1 MWLVDPLALGDLAP
15 LAPVFTTPS
24 VLTVLHAGDND
35 LVQLKRRGF
44 AFAAIFDTSIAARF
58 LGAKALGLDV
68 LLEIYLGVELPP
80 SKQRDDWSRRP
91 LSEAQRRYAEADVL
105 HLFALKRRL
114 TEELVRVGRLAWVE
128 EECAALAA
136 QPASERVPDPNAFGG
151 LKGARDL
158 APRNLAVLRELY
170 ELREALA
177 RALDRPPF
185 KILGEETLVRLA
197 QAPPADPA
205 GLEGIPGCTPRVIA
219 RWGETILSAIARA
232 GALPETS
239 LPTLERHPRPRIPAI
254 VARRIEALREWRKQA
269 APRFGLEPGL
279 LLPNRLIGAV
289 AAAGP
294 RDPAALASLDGVRRW
309 RAEAFGAEIVAV
321 LAAP

>member
-1 MWLVDPLALGDLAP
+1 
-15 LAPVFTTPS
+15 
-24 VLTVLHAGDND
+24 
-35 LVQLKRRGF
+35 
-44 AFAAIFDTSIAARF
+44 
-58 LGAKALGLDV
+58 
-68 LLEIYLGVELPP
+68 VELPP

-91 LSEAQRRYAEADVL
+91 LSEAQCRYAEADVL

-136 QPASERVPDPNAFGG
+136 QPAAERVPDPNAFAT

-177 RALDRPPF
+177 RTLDRPPF
-185 KILGEETLVRLA
+185 KIFGEETLVRLA
-197 QAPPADPA
+197 QAPPADSA

-219 RWGETILSAIARA
+219 RWGDTILSAIARA
-232 GALPETS
+232 GALPEAS
-239 LPTLERHPRPRIPAI
+239 LPTLERHPRPRIPAV

-279 LLPNRLIGAV
+279 LLPNRLIGVV